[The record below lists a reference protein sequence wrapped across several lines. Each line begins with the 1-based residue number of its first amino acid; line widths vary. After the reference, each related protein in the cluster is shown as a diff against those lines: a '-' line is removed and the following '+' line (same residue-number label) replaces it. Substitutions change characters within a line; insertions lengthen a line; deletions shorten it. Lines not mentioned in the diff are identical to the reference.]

1 MNAQIPANVMDMLVD
16 TVCVVDEDGR
26 YVYVSASCERLFGYT
41 QKELLGRNMI
51 ELVHPDDRER
61 TLAAADRIMDGGAQT
76 YFENR
81 YVRKDGRV
89 VHIMWSARWSEAEH
103 LRVAVARD
111 VTELKRAEQL
121 KQALYAI
128 SEAAHAEEGLSE
140 LYRHIHRIIG
150 ELLPADDFSVA
161 LYDAVTGTVSFPY
174 YSVEPARQA
183 APQPLEHDA
192 RLARVIR
199 SGQALL
205 TASTGGDEADWLG
218 APLLAS
224 HAVTGALVIR
234 GSAPDVRYTEEDKE
248 LLQFVSTQIAT
259 AIERKQSQHRLQHM
273 ACHDALTDLPNRTLF
288 HDRLDTAL
296 TRAKRDGQF
305 LGLLYIDLDDFKQVN
320 DTYGHAVGDRLLVA
334 VAQRLRDC
342 VRASDSVGRIG
353 GDEFTVLLT
362 NLKESPIAS
371 RIAGKIGA
379 ALAEPFLL
387 GEHVLQVTASIGCAV
402 YPEQGADREQLFRI
416 ADNDMYAVK
425 RTSSPT

>member
-26 YVYVSASCERLFGYT
+26 YVYVSASCEQLFGYT

-76 YFENR
+76 HFENR
-81 YVRKDGRV
+81 YVRKNGRV
-89 VHIMWSARWSEAEH
+89 VHIMWSAQWSEAER

-128 SEAAHAEEGLSE
+128 SEAAHAEEGLPE

-161 LYDAVTGTVSFPY
+161 LYDAATGTVSFPY
-174 YSVEPARQA
+174 HSVESARQA

-218 APLLAS
+218 APLLS
-224 HAVTGALVIR
+224 PHAVTGALVIR
-234 GSAPDVRYTEEDKE
+234 GSAPDVRYTEDDKE

-296 TRAKRDGQF
+296 TRAKRDGQL
-305 LGLLYIDLDDFKQVN
+305 LGLLYIDLDDFKRVN

-342 VRASDSVGRIG
+342 VRASDSVGRMG
-353 GDEFTVLLT
+353 GDEFAVLLT
-362 NLKESPIAS
+362 NLKAPPVAN
-371 RIAGKIGA
+371 RIGGKIRA
-379 ALAEPFLL
+379 AFAEPFSL
-387 GEHVLQVTASIGCAV
+387 GEHVLHVTVSIGCAV
-402 YPEQGADREQLFRI
+402 YPEQGADREQLFLI
-416 ADNDMYAVK
+416 ADDDMYAVK
-425 RTSSPT
+425 RVSSST